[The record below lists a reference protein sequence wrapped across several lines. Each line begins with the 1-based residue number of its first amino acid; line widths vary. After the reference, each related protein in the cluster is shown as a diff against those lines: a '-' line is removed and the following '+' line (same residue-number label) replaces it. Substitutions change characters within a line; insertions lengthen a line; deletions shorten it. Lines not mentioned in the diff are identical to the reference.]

1 MNEEITAE
9 WARAQSEKVLGAKVQ
24 AQLNECFNSIKNA
37 VSQNKTSTYVGIY
50 IESLTEN
57 ELIKRGFKIDKI
69 SDQRDGD
76 STCISW

>member
-24 AQLNECFNSIKNA
+24 SQLNECFNSIKNA
-37 VSQNKTSTYVGIY
+37 VSQNKTSTYVCIY
-50 IESLTEN
+50 IESLTEK
-57 ELIKRGFKIDKI
+57 ELIKRGFKVDKN